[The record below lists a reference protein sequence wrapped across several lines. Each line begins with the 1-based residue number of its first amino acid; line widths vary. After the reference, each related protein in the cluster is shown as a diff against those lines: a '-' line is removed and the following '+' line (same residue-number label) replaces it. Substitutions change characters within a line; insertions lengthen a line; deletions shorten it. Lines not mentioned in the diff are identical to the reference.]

1 MIDAEGICVAFPV
14 PDRQSLYMTGTE
26 VTHPVKT
33 DSKKVSRSMSASG
46 CRTRIGATRIGVS
59 RVTVRGGT

>member
-26 VTHPVKT
+26 VTHPMQT
-33 DSKKVSRSMSASG
+33 GSKKLRRSMSVSG
-46 CRTRIGATRIGVS
+46 CRVRIGDTRIGVS